1 MAEVERTDAA
11 MGVMNDSISSL
22 GNINDEF
29 GGSMKSGEEE
39 GRTRKGQYRWFRSS
53 VWDVNVRSFCWRTR
67 PAKYGEKV
75 ALDAPRFLTFSMTV
89 TGIC

>member
-39 GRTRKGQYRWFRSS
+39 GRTRKGQDRWFRSS
-53 VWDVNVRSFCWRTR
+53 VWNVNVRSLCWRNR
-67 PAKYGEKV
+67 RAKYGEEA
-75 ALDAPRFLTFSMTV
+75 ALAAPRFITFSLTV